1 VPTAVPTTQ
10 PPPTGGFLQTFD
22 GNPAAPQ
29 AWRPPDWDVTV
40 HSRDAQTWTALEPVD
55 AHHGADCSAPPAT
68 HRTTSYEG
76 TVFLCRDHLMT
87 AISASG
93 YGLIYLTPPV
103 MADFSA
109 GESVIRFDM
118 STLRTSP
125 RDWVDLWITPYEDN
139 LQFALDEWLPDG
151 NGLPRRGIHV
161 KMDNGAQGSVFRVT
175 LIDNFKEVGS
185 YESFQM
191 GLEHDLAQRGLTTS
205 ASRRDTFELRLRQ
218 GHVSFTMPQYGIVL
232 ADANVPGLTWSRG
245 VVQLGH
251 HSYNPTKDCTPSG
264 TMTCQADTWHWDNV
278 SISPALPFTIIRPD
292 RRAASAAQPT
302 PLTLAAPAP
311 AGASLRFM
319 GIGNSLEVSY
329 DGGATWR
336 AAVLQGQAR
345 PLQDEIFKSYWMPI
359 PAGTTRVQV
368 RGANWWGGAWEA
380 RDLSVWRAGS

>member
-1 VPTAVPTTQ
+1 
-10 PPPTGGFLQTFD
+10 
-22 GNPAAPQ
+22 
-29 AWRPPDWDVTV
+29 
-40 HSRDAQTWTALEPVD
+40 
-55 AHHGADCSAPPAT
+55 
-68 HRTTSYEG
+68 
-76 TVFLCRDHLMT
+76 
-87 AISASG
+87 
-93 YGLIYLTPPV
+93 
-103 MADFSA
+103 
-109 GESVIRFDM
+109 
-118 STLRTSP
+118 
-125 RDWVDLWITPYEDN
+125 
-139 LQFALDEWLPDG
+139 
-151 NGLPRRGIHV
+151 
-161 KMDNGAQGSVFRVT
+161 MDNGPQGSVFRVI

-185 YESFQM
+185 YQAAQT
-191 GLEHDLAQRGLTTS
+191 GLEAEFSRRGLTTS

-264 TMTCQADTWHWDNV
+264 TMTCQADTWHWDNLSV
-278 SISPALPFTIIRPD
+278 SPALPFTILRPD

-336 AAVLQGQAR
+336 AAVLQGQSKS
-345 PLQDEIFKSYWMPI
+345 LQDEIFKSYWMPI

-368 RGANWWGGAWEA
+368 RGGKWWGGQWEV
-380 RDLSVWRAGS
+380 RDLSVWSRERPAGAVTETVTGAESGPEAMTESAPEAMTESAPEAMTESGAEAPSPAAPLNAISTHG

>member
-1 VPTAVPTTQ
+1 MKKGTPRAATAACLAILVFSWTALRAAPATTSAPRPDEQ
-10 PPPTGGFLQTFD
+10 ALPQAFAAGFD

-29 AWRPPDWDVTV
+29 PWRPPDWDVTV

-151 NGLPRRGIHV
+151 NGLPAG
-161 KMDNGAQGSVFRVT
+161 GCASGW
-175 LIDNFKEVGS
+175 
-185 YESFQM
+185 
-191 GLEHDLAQRGLTTS
+191 TT
-205 ASRRDTFELRLRQ
+205 
-218 GHVSFTMPQYGIVL
+218 
-232 ADANVPGLTWSRG
+232 
-245 VVQLGH
+245 
-251 HSYNPTKDCTPSG
+251 
-264 TMTCQADTWHWDNV
+264 
-278 SISPALPFTIIRPD
+278 AL
-292 RRAASAAQPT
+292 RAAS
-302 PLTLAAPAP
+302 
-311 AGASLRFM
+311 S
-319 GIGNSLEVSY
+319 
-329 DGGATWR
+329 
-336 AAVLQGQAR
+336 
-345 PLQDEIFKSYWMPI
+345 
-359 PAGTTRVQV
+359 
-368 RGANWWGGAWEA
+368 
-380 RDLSVWRAGS
+380 GSS